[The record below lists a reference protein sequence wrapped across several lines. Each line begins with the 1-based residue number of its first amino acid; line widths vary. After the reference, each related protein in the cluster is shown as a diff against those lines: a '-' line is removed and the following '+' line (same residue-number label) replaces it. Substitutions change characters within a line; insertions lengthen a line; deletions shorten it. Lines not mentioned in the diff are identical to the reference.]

1 MRWFL
6 FHWTYAKTISGF
18 PYLSNVAVI
27 AMRQFRI
34 QWRRSSSVY
43 FQVQRVRI
51 LFKPFYMLLH
61 VTSLENYLDFHWQ
74 SWSNI
79 SHRQSC
85 INHLLITSMGM
96 VWIWCNITFLK
107 KNLTSANRWWVTV
120 IFSVQAGKLLSFGSF
135 TSPNVLVGEDAR
147 HNLSSYVN
155 HFRVLFSK
163 NINVNM

>member
-107 KNLTSANRWWVTV
+107 KKSDECKQMMGDSD
-120 IFSVQAGKLLSFGSF
+120 IFSTSWETAFLWIFYLSERFSGRRCKTQPVLLCQSFQS
-135 TSPNVLVGEDAR
+135 TVL
-147 HNLSSYVN
+147 
-155 HFRVLFSK
+155 
-163 NINVNM
+163 